1 MPDDGT
7 QNRSLQ
13 EQRMAYEE
21 EAMLATAE
29 DQLRRHRGYEWLLA
43 SKDKQFWSVSEIVAE
58 LDKVGMK
65 VSNDTVIR
73 WIKPLGQT
81 QNFGGAV
88 GLRATRSDLIIFF
101 AEALHK
107 QIPKGPTSRK
117 RQESE
122 LPHPRSAQELEL
134 GDLQLERSSEG
145 IKK

>member
-1 MPDDGT
+1 MPDDI
-7 QNRSLQ
+7 QNKSL
-13 EQRMAYEE
+13 EESRKAYEE
-21 EAMLATAE
+21 EVMLATAE
-29 DQLRRHRGYEWLLA
+29 DQLRRHRGYDWLLV
-43 SKDKQFWSVSEIVAE
+43 SKDKQIWSVSEIVAE

-73 WIKPLGQT
+73 WIKPLEQT

-88 GLRATRSDLIIFF
+88 GLRATRTDLIIFF

-107 QIPKGPTSRK
+107 QIPKGPASRK

-122 LPHPRSAQELEL
+122 IPNLRSAQSLEL
-134 GDLQLERSSEG
+134 GELQLEKSSEG